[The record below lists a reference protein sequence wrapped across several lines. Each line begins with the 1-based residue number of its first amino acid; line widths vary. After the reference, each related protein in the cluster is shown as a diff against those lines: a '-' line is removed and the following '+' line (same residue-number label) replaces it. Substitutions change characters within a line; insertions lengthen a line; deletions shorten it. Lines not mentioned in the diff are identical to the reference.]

1 MQQILDSIHIDD
13 TPMFEVY
20 QLLNIFVNNTCYF
33 FGLILNL
40 LNNLINMLL
49 NQINNL
55 ILCIQNFELV
65 GNHLWLIQYLC
76 SLCVIFKFQF
86 DYL

>member
-1 MQQILDSIHIDD
+1 MDLIHIDD
-13 TPMFEVY
+13 IPMLKVY
-20 QLLNIFVNNTCYF
+20 QLFNIFVNSTCYF

-55 ILCIQNFELV
+55 LFYIQNFELV
-65 GNHLWLIQYLC
+65 INRVWLI
-76 SLCVIFKFQF
+76 
-86 DYL
+86 